1 MIKSIYQNWIIGQDS
16 KKLIAKNLKKIRLK
30 CGFKQE
36 ELSLIIGQ
44 DNSYISKLENAKMNA
59 TVNKLDSIADA
70 LNTNTKDLFD
80 S

>member
-1 MIKSIYQNWIIGQDS
+1 MGQDS

-59 TVNKLDSIADA
+59 TINKLDSIADA
-70 LNTNTKDLFD
+70 LNINTKDLFD

>member
-1 MIKSIYQNWIIGQDS
+1 MGQDS

-44 DNSYISKLENAKMNA
+44 DNSYISKLENAKMND
-59 TVNKLDSIADA
+59 TINTLTQKIYLIVNKKNRLI
-70 LNTNTKDLFD
+70 
-80 S
+80 